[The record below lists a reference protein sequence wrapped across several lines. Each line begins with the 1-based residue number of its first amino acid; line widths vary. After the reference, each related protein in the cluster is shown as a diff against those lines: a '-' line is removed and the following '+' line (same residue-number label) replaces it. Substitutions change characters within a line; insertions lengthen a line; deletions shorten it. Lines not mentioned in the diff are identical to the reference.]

1 MRRAMSLWL
10 PMWPIDVIRRAMR
23 RTAAGDGGPAAS
35 FSGSLSARPVLL
47 WSAHAGAQ
55 RVEACCDRCGRRG
68 IVPGMGVAHARAL
81 LTRAEVDAI
90 VFEPHDPARDAAA
103 LHRLAVWAMR
113 FSPLVAIDTSHRS
126 HGLWLDVS
134 GCARLFGGEERLLR
148 RLVRHL
154 ARFGVEGRAAMAPTF
169 AAAAALAR
177 FGTIAVCDEAS
188 LRSALA
194 PLPIEAL
201 RIDASIV
208 EALHEVNVRR
218 IDELIDL
225 PRRQLA
231 ERFGLMLLRRIDETL
246 GRVPE
251 LLEPIA
257 VPPALRVER
266 VFEGSATRREAIEL
280 AVRELLDDLCTELR
294 RAGRGARR
302 LELSI
307 ERPRGA
313 CDALRWRRGRS
324 GIGED
329 GGVNGGAG
337 RDARGGA
344 GERERFVVDLARP
357 SRRAAHLWSLLRTR
371 VESLH
376 LDDELGGG
384 VDSVAVTAVRSAIM
398 PTTQVGPLGEG
409 RGAAAD
415 PGSAFA
421 HRDRPGDRAAA
432 EAAGEFVDVLLARLG
447 PDAIVRAMPME
458 RHLPE
463 QSVVLRSALEISRP
477 RDFAAAIVD
486 ADRPTILLR
495 TPERAEVGP
504 LAPARRRDD
513 EAPAILRWRGG
524 IHRIVAAIGPERI
537 APPWWPGGVDDAS
550 ARKAVFALGPSSTCG
565 AGTFRD
571 YWRLRDDAGRSLW
584 VFHDV
589 ERNAWLVHGVWA

>member
-1 MRRAMSLWL
+1 MSLWL

-257 VPPALRVER
+257 VPPALRVEPSSR
-266 VFEGSATRREAIEL
+266 DRRPA
-280 AVRELLDDLCTELR
+280 
-294 RAGRGARR
+294 ARR
-302 LELSI
+302 SSSGHPAEEIRTACAPSFAALGRARVGSSSRS

-313 CDALRWRRGRS
+313 CDALALITHG
-324 GIGED
+324 
-329 GGVNGGAG
+329 
-337 RDARGGA
+337 
-344 GERERFVVDLARP
+344 
-357 SRRAAHLWSLLRTR
+357 
-371 VESLH
+371 
-376 LDDELGGG
+376 
-384 VDSVAVTAVRSAIM
+384 
-398 PTTQVGPLGEG
+398 
-409 RGAAAD
+409 
-415 PGSAFA
+415 
-421 HRDRPGDRAAA
+421 
-432 EAAGEFVDVLLARLG
+432 ARLG
-447 PDAIVRAMPME
+447 
-458 RHLPE
+458 
-463 QSVVLRSALEISRP
+463 
-477 RDFAAAIVD
+477 
-486 ADRPTILLR
+486 
-495 TPERAEVGP
+495 
-504 LAPARRRDD
+504 
-513 EAPAILRWRGG
+513 
-524 IHRIVAAIGPERI
+524 
-537 APPWWPGGVDDAS
+537 S
-550 ARKAVFALGPSSTCG
+550 ARTAA
-565 AGTFRD
+565 
-571 YWRLRDDAGRSLW
+571 
-584 VFHDV
+584 
-589 ERNAWLVHGVWA
+589 